1 MRGVHGT
8 GGAQRRRCRT
18 GGSLIIISRVWVPIA
33 MTNVN
38 FRLDEDSQLGGNR
51 KVGRQLAPGDKLM
64 LVMATLA
71 WSAHLLRA
79 CVARKQR

>member
-1 MRGVHGT
+1 MRGVHRT
-8 GGAQRRRCRT
+8 GGAKRGGAAR
-18 GGSLIIISRVWVPIA
+18 GSLIIISRVWVPIA

-71 WSAHLLRA
+71 WSVHLPRA
-79 CVARKQR
+79 